1 MAETIIQNTTF
12 DNGPRLADETPA
24 PLVRPYHPSDAQ
36 AWDEF
41 VRCESS
47 ASFFH
52 LSGWMRV
59 MERTFGYR
67 ECALLAE
74 RAGRITGVLPL
85 FEIKNWVL
93 GRCLIS
99 SPFAVYGGI
108 AAADQESY
116 SALLQYVQGMAR
128 DRHVEYL
135 ELRSRDGELQP
146 GFHANSR
153 YATFTCD
160 LSSDSESN
168 LKRLPKDTR
177 YMIRKGQKQG
187 LTVHHGLDRLTDF
200 YQLFTTSLR
209 RLGTPSFP
217 KRLLSNLLAEFP
229 GQIDLLMLYAGQHA
243 VSGVF
248 TFLFRDTVLPYYA
261 GASPDAPR
269 LAANNLMYWEL
280 MQWATERDYRCFD
293 FGRSKT
299 GTGPYAFKSQWN
311 MTVSPLNY
319 QILLVEK
326 KTVPNFSPAN
336 PRFDRATRAWS
347 RLPLWLTR
355 KAGPHIVKWFP

>member
-1 MAETIIQNTTF
+1 MPDTILQNTTL
-12 DNGPRLADETPA
+12 DNRAGPGEDHPV
-24 PLVRPYHPSDAQ
+24 PLVRSYRPSDAP

-41 VRCESS
+41 VRCQSS

-67 ECALLAE
+67 SCALLAE

-99 SPFAVYGGI
+99 TPFAVYGGI
-108 AAADQESY
+108 AAGDQESY
-116 SALLQYVQGMAR
+116 SALLQAVQALAR
-128 DRHVEYL
+128 ERHVEYL
-135 ELRSRDGELQP
+135 ELRNRDGELHP
-146 GFHANSR
+146 GFHSNSR
-153 YATFTCD
+153 SVTFTCD
-160 LSSDSESN
+160 LSSDPETN
-168 LKRLPKDTR
+168 LKRLPRDTR

-187 LTVHHGLDRLTDF
+187 LTVYHGFDRLTDF

-217 KRLLSNLLAEFP
+217 ETLLQNLLAEFP
-229 GQIDLLMLYAGQHA
+229 GQIDLLMLYAGQHP

-261 GASPDAPR
+261 GAGPDAPR

-280 MQWATERDYRCFD
+280 MRWAVERGYRCFD
-293 FGRSKT
+293 FGRSKM
-299 GTGPYAFKSQWN
+299 GSGPYAFKSQWN

-319 QILLVEK
+319 QVLLVEK
-326 KTVPNFSPAN
+326 KTVPDFSPAN
-336 PRFDRATRAWS
+336 PRFERATRAWS

-355 KAGPHIVKWFP
+355 KAGPQIVKWFP

>member
-1 MAETIIQNTTF
+1 MSETIVQNTTF
-12 DNGPRLADETPA
+12 DKTTGFAKETAA
-24 PLVRPYHPSDAQ
+24 PLVRPYQSSDAS

-41 VRCESS
+41 VRCEPS

-67 ECALLAE
+67 SCALIAE

-99 SPFAVYGGI
+99 TPFAVYGGI
-108 AAADQESY
+108 AAGNQESY
-116 SALLQYVQGMAR
+116 AALLQGVQKLAR
-128 DRHVEYL
+128 ERHVEYL
-135 ELRSRDGELQP
+135 ELRNRGGELP
-146 GFHANSR
+146 AGFHANSR
-153 YATFTCD
+153 YATFTCELSGD
-160 LSSDSESN
+160 LESN
-168 LKRLPKDTR
+168 LKRLPRDTR

-187 LTVHHGLDRLTDF
+187 LIVHHGLDRLTDF

-209 RLGTPSFP
+209 RLGTPCFP
-217 KRLLSNLLAEFP
+217 RNLLTNLLAEFP
-229 GQIDLLMLYAGQHA
+229 GQIDLLMLYAGEHA

-280 MQWATERDYRCFD
+280 MEWAIARDYRCFD

-299 GTGPYAFKSQWN
+299 GSGPYAFKSQWN

-319 QILLVEK
+319 QVLLVNQ
-326 KTVPNFSPAN
+326 KTMPDFSPAN
-336 PRFDRATRAWS
+336 PRFEKATHAWS